1 MGTQLLF
8 FAGLFFIIVR
18 PEMNAEKPF
27 NFEETPGKL
36 PKEVVPIE
44 YSVRIV
50 PRIDKFT
57 FTGTETVKLSVR
69 RPVRQLVL
77 NALELEIT
85 EASIDG
91 KALPG
96 AGIKID
102 KKNELLTL
110 ALSSELAAGEHTIAL
125 SFAGKINQQGQG
137 LFYIPYREQG
147 SGVKKVMLGT
157 QFEAT
162 DARRFFPC
170 WDEPVFRAR
179 FQLTAV
185 VPENWLAVSNMPIES
200 EKKIAGGKEV
210 RFAVTPPMSSYLNV
224 FVAGELDLI
233 ESQTGRTQLRV
244 IATKGKAEMGRY
256 ALEATSQ
263 ILQYYDDYFGVP
275 YPLSKLDQIALPGG
289 FGGAMENWGG
299 ITYYESTLLFDPKNS
314 SAETKQNIYEV
325 IAHEIAHQWFGD
337 LVTMAW
343 WDNLWLNEGF
353 ATWMGTKCTAH
364 FNPQWE
370 VWLRRNFPRDPTR
383 RVGIAREQAME
394 GDARST
400 THPIQQ
406 PVATETEASSAFDDI
421 TYKKGQSFLRML
433 ESFLGEDA
441 FRDGVRRYIAAHKY
455 SNSTTAD
462 LWNALSEAS
471 KKPVGEIAAGWT
483 EQTGFPVVKVKR
495 ETGGRVSL
503 TQERFTVNFQNA
515 PPLEWKIPL
524 TYAVVGEAPETLL
537 MTKKTDA
544 LQNIPADRALKL
556 NANGHGNYRV
566 QYDDLSWNL
575 LLHALPNLGVED
587 RVNLL
592 SDAWALVQA
601 NRAPVSLYFG
611 LVEKLP
617 ASTDLAEREQ
627 LVNVLDYINRLLI
640 GTPEREKFQGYARLL
655 LRPTF
660 DALGWEPRANEP
672 AAAGKLRASLITAL
686 GYLNDSAIIAGCRE
700 RFEKYL
706 TDPASLAPDL
716 RPPVLAVV
724 GRYADD
730 ETWSQL
736 HERGVKTTSI
746 EEKQNYYNA
755 LAGAIDPKLVKKTL
769 PIALTDELPTSRAI
783 FLVSRVARQ
792 SDHPDLAWDF
802 AKANMKTLLAKTDAL
817 GATRYAPGLF
827 TFFADDSRANELTIY
842 AKTNLPE
849 TSAPEV
855 AKAVDEI
862 QFRAEFKRRL
872 TPQLTAWIERKPLM
886 KQSRFSS
893 KSETTSGNKRRRR
906 SPITE
911 LRVDPQAHRNHGGFD
926 ETVATEELLSDVF
939 WPIGQKSNSQKI
951 FLFREVDCV
960 LEEL

>member
-1 MGTQLLF
+1 MRMRLPF
-8 FAGLFFIIVR
+8 FAGLFLIILR
-18 PEMNAEKPF
+18 PDMNAEKPF
-27 NFEETPGKL
+27 KFEDTPGKL

-50 PRIDKFT
+50 PSIDKFT

-77 NALELEIT
+77 NALELEVAD
-85 EASIDG
+85 ASIDG
-91 KALPG
+91 KALPDS
-96 AGIKID
+96 AIKID
-102 KKNELLTL
+102 KKSELLTV
-110 ALSSELAAGEHTIAL
+110 ALPSELAAGEHTLGL
-125 SFAGKINQQGQG
+125 SFTGKINQQGQG
-137 LFYIPYREQG
+137 LFYVPYQEYG
-147 SGVKKVMLGT
+147 NGTKKIMLGT

-179 FQLTAV
+179 FQLTVV

-200 EKKIAGGKEV
+200 EEKSAGGKEV
-210 RFAVTPPMSSYLNV
+210 RFATTPPMSSYLNV

-233 ESQTGRTQLRV
+233 ESRSGGTHLRV

-256 ALEATSQ
+256 ALDATAQ
-263 ILQYYDDYFGVP
+263 ILQYYNDYFGLP
-275 YPLSKLDQIALPGG
+275 YPLPKLDQIALPGG

-299 ITYYESTLLFDPKNS
+299 ITYYESTLLFDPKRS

-353 ATWMGTKCTAH
+353 ASWMGTKCTVH

-370 VWLRRNFPRDPTR
+370 VWLRRNLPRDPTR
-383 RVGIAREQAME
+383 RFGIAKEQAME

-406 PVATETEASSAFDDI
+406 PIATEAEANSAFDDI

-433 ESFLGEDA
+433 ESFLGDDV

-471 KKPVGEIAAGWT
+471 KKPVGEIATGWT
-483 EQTGFPVVKVKR
+483 EQPGFPVVKVKR
-495 ETGGRVSL
+495 EGEGKVAL
-503 TQERFTVNFQNA
+503 IQERFTVNFQNA

-524 TYAVVGEAPETLL
+524 TYAVIGEAPATLL
-537 MTKKTDA
+537 MTSRADS
-544 LQNIPADRALKL
+544 LQNVPADRTLKL
-556 NANGHGNYRV
+556 NVNGAGNYRV
-566 QYDDLSWNL
+566 QYDDPSWNL
-575 LLHALPNLGVED
+575 LLQALPNLGVED

-601 NRAPVSLYFG
+601 NRAPVSIYFG
-611 LVEKLP
+611 LVEQLP

-627 LVNVLDYINRLLI
+627 LINVLDYINRLLI
-640 GTPEREKFQGYARLL
+640 GTPERKKFQRYARSL

-660 DALGWEPRANEP
+660 EALGWQPRAGEQPP
-672 AAAGKLRASLITAL
+672 AGNLRASLITAL
-686 GYLNDSAIIAGCRE
+686 GDLDDSAIIAGCRE
-700 RFEKYL
+700 RFDKYL
-706 TDPASLAPDL
+706 NDPASLAPDL
-716 RPPVLAVV
+716 RPAVFAIV
-724 GRYADD
+724 GRYAN
-730 ETWSQL
+730 EKTWDHL
-736 HERGVKTTSI
+736 HELGLKTTSI
-746 EEKQNYYNA
+746 EEQQNYYNA
-755 LAGAIDPKLVKKTL
+755 LARTIEPKLIKKTL

-783 FLVSRVARQ
+783 FLVSRIARQ
-792 SDHPDLAWDF
+792 SDHPDMAWDF

-817 GATRYAPGLF
+817 GANRYAPGLF
-827 TFFADDSRANELTIY
+827 TFFAENARANELRAY
-842 AKTNLPE
+842 AKANLPE

-862 QFRAEFKRRL
+862 QFRSEFKKRL
-872 TPQLTAWIERKPLM
+872 APQLNAWIERTN
-886 KQSRFSS
+886 R
-893 KSETTSGNKRRRR
+893 
-906 SPITE
+906 
-911 LRVDPQAHRNHGGFD
+911 
-926 ETVATEELLSDVF
+926 
-939 WPIGQKSNSQKI
+939 
-951 FLFREVDCV
+951 
-960 LEEL
+960 